1 MLLCVRTTI
10 DIDDDLFR
18 EVKRYAVENDRT
30 MRAVIEEAL
39 RSDLARKKRRGNAPK
54 VQEVIT
60 FKGRGTKPG
69 VDLDSTADLLDLMES
84 GR

>member
-1 MLLCVRTTI
+1 MLLCMRTTI
-10 DIDDDLFR
+10 DIDDDLLR

-39 RSDLARKKRRGNAPK
+39 RSDLVRRKRRRDALE
-54 VQEVIT
+54 VDEVIT